1 MRISLTVLIKNGEG
15 HHNLPT
21 QTAQQPSKPPL
32 LYQSSIESK
41 MSTLSLYPRQ
51 SLNYVNFK
59 ANNWGPPSV
68 PTDTNA
74 KLLGDQVATTP
85 RVLPQVVMKKS

>member
-1 MRISLTVLIKNGEG
+1 MSMSSESADEDFFVLIKNGEG

-21 QTAQQPSKPPL
+21 KTAQQPSKPPL

-41 MSTLSLYPRQ
+41 MSTPSLYPRQ

-59 ANNWGPPSV
+59 ANNRGPPSV
-68 PTDTNA
+68 PTDTNV
-74 KLLGDQVATTP
+74 KLLG
-85 RVLPQVVMKKS
+85 RESFLK